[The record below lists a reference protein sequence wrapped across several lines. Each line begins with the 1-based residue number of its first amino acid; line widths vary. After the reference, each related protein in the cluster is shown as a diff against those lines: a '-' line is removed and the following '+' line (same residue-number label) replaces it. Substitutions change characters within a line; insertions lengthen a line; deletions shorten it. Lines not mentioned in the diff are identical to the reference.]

1 MQYTFAS
8 FWFWCSLY
16 PDPEATLQT
25 HFLHFQRLDIDTF
38 KFPSL
43 FASDIVQVMTSFGF
57 SGVSFRVPMSW
68 IGTALQGSA
77 KKQFT
82 MIRSKIDFYNLCE
95 IDSRHIVVILD
106 LIENV
111 KTEGYARSVPVLSEV
126 VHYLRSLLLSAD
138 TELVYHTLVLL
149 DHIVK
154 NSGFIL
160 HVMIGRRK
168 FMKTMSHVARKHTA
182 EIYYA
187 NKRVGNLALDC
198 IQAWG
203 EAFYPREEH
212 YPHICHTYTKLKYK
226 YKMHFPRPD
235 FDPTRVPIFL
245 DDVSRIEKAMAYS
258 FNNEVELNYDRLEEC
273 KEEPLEA
280 KAVPPTAPHRSIPPL
295 KPPRGYGSETFSQTN
310 KNDTSPDLIQFST
323 SSDAFPMVLPED
335 DVPSFVQRYGDTY
348 TTHYSSYQPSAVPGV
363 PFGPDWMQQ
372 QSAQTAA
379 ERVLALYP
387 PTFASHPTLSTNLS
401 LPYGHVT
408 VPTTNLQVSPLPRLP
423 QQQVSPDPRVGPA
436 MTHWDLYSSASSQTA
451 TISTKSSNEASRA
464 TSPDTSWLSN
474 DMRPTGH
481 HDESSHSNNSRS
493 GSKVSAPSWDL
504 AGALDLSKLSESL
517 PAVREKSSRTKPPLP
532 PLKSTSTRAP
542 PTLRQEALTVDTT
555 SVQRLPSPR
564 AAVSNDV
571 VAEALAEF
579 QLKMSSDASLPA
591 YPPPPVPTVAGL
603 PRVPSPPPPTPVTV
617 SPEDTPLQDKIPA
630 ITESAPQVVKPP
642 PVPQVPAPAFS
653 SMIAAKSLMM
663 WDDTS
668 LEDASPPGPPRDPWS
683 QLALGPPPQV
693 PPSVP
698 TVPAPVPTPVSEAP
712 FMDSF
717 PTEEAAEEAA
727 EETERVSTSSSEE
740 DPILNL
746 IQSMGRATLSAAP
759 ADSHSDPSPSMDALG
774 SPSRVPRI
782 PAPVPGPA
790 RPKRSDFAPP
800 LMHFEEPEE
809 PPPHLSQ
816 QDHLPQQP
824 QTTQKSARQHHV
836 SKSLSFPQRVQ
847 TDEDAAPFERFD
859 PTAGPKPEPPKKP
872 SEPRKVSFSSPSSDP
887 LNEIKYYGNQRVV
900 IRRI

>member
-1 MQYTFAS
+1 
-8 FWFWCSLY
+8 
-16 PDPEATLQT
+16 
-25 HFLHFQRLDIDTF
+25 
-38 KFPSL
+38 
-43 FASDIVQVMTSFGF
+43 
-57 SGVSFRVPMSW
+57 
-68 IGTALQGSA
+68 
-77 KKQFT
+77 

-95 IDSRHIVVILD
+95 IDSRNIVVILD

-160 HVMIGRRK
+160 HVMIGRWK

-212 YPHICHTYTKLKYK
+212 YPHICHTYTKLKFK

-280 KAVPPTAPHRSIPPL
+280 KAAPSTAPHRFIPPL

-310 KNDTSPDLIQFST
+310 KTSVEEKNDASPDLIQFST
-323 SSDAFPMVLPED
+323 SSDAFPMALPED

-348 TTHYSSYQPSAVPGV
+348 TTHYPSYQPSAVPGV

-387 PTFASHPTLSTNLS
+387 PTFASPPTLSTNFSLS
-401 LPYGHVT
+401 HGHVT
-408 VPTTNLQVSPLPRLP
+408 MSPPQPQHPQRSPPPSELQVSSHSRSP
-423 QQQVSPDPRVGPA
+423 QQQVSPDLRSGPA
-436 MTHWDLYSSASSQTA
+436 MTPWDLYSSASNQTA
-451 TISTKSSNEASRA
+451 TVSTKSSNEASRA
-464 TSPDTSWLSN
+464 TSPDTGWLSN
-474 DMRPTGH
+474 YMRPTA
-481 HDESSHSNNSRS
+481 HSNGSRS
-493 GSKVSAPSWDL
+493 GCKVSAPSWDL
-504 AGALDLSKLSESL
+504 GGSLDLSRLAESL
-517 PAVREKSSRTKPPLP
+517 PAVRGKPSQTKPPLP
-532 PLKSTSTRAP
+532 PPKSTSTRAP
-542 PTLRQEALTVDTT
+542 PALRQEALTVDTA
-555 SVQRLPSPR
+555 SAGRLPSPR
-564 AAVSNDV
+564 AAVSYDV

-579 QLKMSSDASLPA
+579 QLKMSSEASLPA
-591 YPPPPVPTVAGL
+591 YPPPPVPTVAGP
-603 PRVPSPPPPTPVTV
+603 PRVPSPPPPTPATV
-617 SPEDTPLQDKIPA
+617 SPEDTPLQDKI
-630 ITESAPQVVKPP
+630 SATFEAVPQAAEPP

-653 SMIAAKSLMM
+653 SAITTKSSMM
-663 WDDTS
+663 WDDS
-668 LEDASPPGPPRDPWS
+668 SMEDASPPWPPRDPWS
-683 QLALGPPPQV
+683 QLALGPPPPV
-693 PPSVP
+693 PPSMP
-698 TVPAPVPTPVSEAP
+698 TVPPPVSEALFVDP
-712 FMDSF
+712 FSVDS
-717 PTEEAAEEAA
+717 TQKAAEDIEL
-727 EETERVSTSSSEE
+727 VSTSSSEE

-746 IQSMGRATLSAAP
+746 IQSMGCATLSAAP
-759 ADSHSDPSPSMDALG
+759 VDSHSDPGPSMDALV
-774 SPSRVPRI
+774 SPSKVPRI

-800 LMHFEEPEE
+800 LMHFEESEE

-816 QDHLPQQP
+816 QDNLPQQP
-824 QTTQKSARQHHV
+824 QTTQKSARQHHI
-836 SKSLSFPQRVQ
+836 SRSLSFPQRVK
-847 TDEDAAPFERFD
+847 TDEDTAPFERFD
-859 PTAGPKPEPPKKP
+859 PTAGPKPVQSKKP
-872 SEPRKVSFSSPSSDP
+872 CEPRKVSFSTPSSDP

>member
-1 MQYTFAS
+1 
-8 FWFWCSLY
+8 
-16 PDPEATLQT
+16 
-25 HFLHFQRLDIDTF
+25 
-38 KFPSL
+38 
-43 FASDIVQVMTSFGF
+43 
-57 SGVSFRVPMSW
+57 MSW

-95 IDSRHIVVILD
+95 IDSRNIVVILD

-138 TELVYHTLVLL
+138 IELVYHTLVLL

-187 NKRVGNLALDC
+187 NKRVGNLSLDC

-212 YPHICHTYTKLKYK
+212 YPHICHTYTKLKFK

-280 KAVPPTAPHRSIPPL
+280 KAVPPSAPHRSIPPL
-295 KPPRGYGSETFSQTN
+295 KPPRGYGGEINSQTN
-310 KNDTSPDLIQFST
+310 RTSQEEKNDASPDLIQFST
-323 SSDAFPMVLPED
+323 SSDAFPMALPED
-335 DVPSFVQRYGDTY
+335 DVPSFVQQYGDTY
-348 TTHYSSYQPSAVPGV
+348 TTHYPSYKPSTVPGV

-372 QSAQTAA
+372 QSPQTAA

-387 PTFASHPTLSTNLS
+387 STFASPPTLSMNLP
-401 LPYGHVT
+401 LPHGHVALS
-408 VPTTNLQVSPLPRLP
+408 PPQPQQLNRSPQPFKLQVSSLSWSP
-423 QQQVSPDPRVGPA
+423 QQQVSPDPRSGPA
-436 MTHWDLYSSASSQTA
+436 TPWDLYSSKRSQPA
-451 TISTKSSNEASRA
+451 TISTKSSNEASRE
-464 TSPDTSWLSN
+464 TSPDNYMCPTS
-474 DMRPTGH
+474 H
-481 HDESSHSNNSRS
+481 HDQSGHSNGSRS
-493 GSKVSAPSWDL
+493 GSKVSAPSLDM
-504 AGALDLSKLSESL
+504 AGALDLSKLSL
-517 PAVREKSSRTKPPLP
+517 PAVREKKPPLP
-532 PLKSTSTRAP
+532 PPKNTSTRASP
-542 PTLRQEALTVDTT
+542 ALGQEALTVDTA
-555 SVQRLPSPR
+555 SAGRLPSPR

-591 YPPPPVPTVAGL
+591 YPPPPVPTVAGP
-603 PRVPSPPPPTPVTV
+603 PRVPSPPPPSPATA
-617 SPEDTPLQDKIPA
+617 SPEGTPLQYKMSA
-630 ITESAPQVVKPP
+630 ITEAAPQVVKPP

-653 SMIAAKSLMM
+653 STITTNSSMM

-668 LEDASPPGPPRDPWS
+668 MEDASPPGPPRDPWS
-683 QLALGPPPQV
+683 QLALGPPPPV
-693 PPSVP
+693 PPSLP
-698 TVPAPVPTPVSEAP
+698 TVPPTVPEA
-712 FMDSF
+712 FLVNSFSVDSAQKA
-717 PTEEAAEEAA
+717 T

-746 IQSMGRATLSAAP
+746 IQSMGRATLSAG
-759 ADSHSDPSPSMDALG
+759 SHSGPGPALDAFG
-774 SPSRVPRI
+774 SPSKVPRI

-800 LMHFEEPEE
+800 LMHFEAPEE

-816 QDHLPQQP
+816 HDHLPQKP
-824 QTTQKSARQHHV
+824 QITQKSARQHHI
-836 SKSLSFPQRVQ
+836 SKSLSFPERVQ
-847 TDEDAAPFERFD
+847 TDEDTAPFERFD
-859 PTAGPKPEPPKKP
+859 PTAGPKPVQPKKP

>member
-1 MQYTFAS
+1 M
-8 FWFWCSLY
+8 
-16 PDPEATLQT
+16 
-25 HFLHFQRLDIDTF
+25 
-38 KFPSL
+38 
-43 FASDIVQVMTSFGF
+43 
-57 SGVSFRVPMSW
+57 
-68 IGTALQGSA
+68 
-77 KKQFT
+77 
-82 MIRSKIDFYNLCE
+82 
-95 IDSRHIVVILD
+95 
-106 LIENV
+106 
-111 KTEGYARSVPVLSEV
+111 EGYARSVPVLSEV

-212 YPHICHTYTKLKYK
+212 YPHICHTYTKLKFK

-280 KAVPPTAPHRSIPPL
+280 KGVPPTAPHRSIPPL

-310 KNDTSPDLIQFST
+310 KTSLEEKNDASPDLIQFST

-335 DVPSFVQRYGDTY
+335 DVPSFAQRYGDTY
-348 TTHYSSYQPSAVPGV
+348 TTHYPSYQPSTVPGV

-372 QSAQTAA
+372 QNSQTAA

-387 PTFASHPTLSTNLS
+387 PTFASPPTLSTNFS
-401 LPYGHVT
+401 LPHGHVALS
-408 VPTTNLQVSPLPRLP
+408 PPQPQQLQRSPPPSKLQVSPLSRSP
-423 QQQVSPDPRVGPA
+423 QQLVSPDPRAGPA
-436 MTHWDLYSSASSQTA
+436 VTPWDLYSSASSQTA
-451 TISTKSSNEASRA
+451 TVSTKSSNEASRA
-464 TSPDTSWLSN
+464 TSPDTGWLSN
-474 DMRPTGH
+474 YMRPTTR
-481 HDESSHSNNSRS
+481 HDQSGHSNGSRS
-493 GSKVSAPSWDL
+493 GSKDDAPSWDM
-504 AGALDLSKLSESL
+504 AGAVDLSKLAESL
-517 PAVREKSSRTKPPLP
+517 PAVREKSSQTKPPLP
-532 PLKSTSTRAP
+532 PPKSTSTRALP
-542 PTLRQEALTVDTT
+542 ALRQEALTVDTSST
-555 SVQRLPSPR
+555 GRLPSPR
-564 AAVSNDV
+564 AAVTNDV
-571 VAEALAEF
+571 VAKALAEF
-579 QLKMSSDASLPA
+579 QLKMSSEASLPA
-591 YPPPPVPTVAGL
+591 YPPPPVPNVAGP
-603 PRVPSPPPPTPVTV
+603 PRVPSPPPPTP
-617 SPEDTPLQDKIPA
+617 EDT
-630 ITESAPQVVKPP
+630 
-642 PVPQVPAPAFS
+642 
-653 SMIAAKSLMM
+653 
-663 WDDTS
+663 
-668 LEDASPPGPPRDPWS
+668 SPPWPPRDPWS
-683 QLALGPPPQV
+683 QLALGLPPPV
-693 PPSVP
+693 PPSMP
-698 TVPAPVPTPVSEAP
+698 TVPPPVSEAL
-712 FMDSF
+712 FADSF
-717 PTEEAAEEAA
+717 PLDSTQKAAEDIEL
-727 EETERVSTSSSEE
+727 VSTSSSEE

-759 ADSHSDPSPSMDALG
+759 VDSHSGSAMNTLG
-774 SPSRVPRI
+774 SPSKLPRI

-800 LMHFEEPEE
+800 LMHFEEPEGQS
-809 PPPHLSQ
+809 PHSPQ
-816 QDHLPQQP
+816 QHRLHQQP
-824 QTTQKSARQHHV
+824 QTIQKSAGQHRI

-859 PTAGPKPEPPKKP
+859 PTAGPKPVQPKNP
-872 SEPRKVSFSSPSSDP
+872 SEPRKVNFSSPSSDP